1 MVAVEGSGE
10 APRDERLASAREL
23 VQQKRER
30 DAQLAAAKKEILTA
44 EQREHA
50 LAKYRKL
57 RNIQDT
63 DWAHE
68 LELLES
74 CTRDIV
80 IDLPLTDDEKD
91 GTIAVFA
98 FPSEQKRAQILRL
111 LRKSEA
117 IPRSALSE
125 KRELTEDEHEE
136 LNAITREIIATM
148 TANPHITPDWLKANQ
163 DRYPTELAA
172 VVVLEFL
179 QGAENRATRRAQ
191 LKSFR

>member
-1 MVAVEGSGE
+1 MAE
-10 APRDERLASAREL
+10 AGDIPEDERIKSARVL
-23 VQQKRER
+23 VQRQRER
-30 DAQLAAAKKEILTA
+30 DAQITSAKKEILNA

-57 RNIQDT
+57 RNAQDS
-63 DWAHE
+63 DWGHE

-98 FPSEQKRAQILRL
+98 FPSEQKRAAILRL
-111 LRKSEA
+111 LRKSEV
-117 IPRSALSE
+117 IPRKALEE
-125 KRELTEDEHEE
+125 KRDLTEEEQEE
-136 LNAITREIIATM
+136 LNVLTREVIAEM
-148 TANPHITPDWLKANQ
+148 TANPHITAEWLKENQ